1 MSNESENRSI
11 TINEYKNQVEEA
23 NKIIFEKNKFIDQ
36 LKAEFDN
43 LNVKF
48 DKEVD
53 GIVSK
58 YENEV
63 KVT

>member
-1 MSNESENRSI
+1 MIKLSNESENRSI
-11 TINEYKNQVEEA
+11 TINEYKNQMEEA
-23 NKIIFEKNKFIDQ
+23 NNIIFEKNKFIDQ

-58 YENEV
+58 
-63 KVT
+63 

>member
-1 MSNESENRSI
+1 LSNESENRSI

-58 YENEV
+58 YDNEV

>member
-1 MSNESENRSI
+1 MSNEYENRSI

>member
-1 MSNESENRSI
+1 LSTESENRSI

>member
-1 MSNESENRSI
+1 MIKLSNESENRSI
-11 TINEYKNQVEEA
+11 TINEYKNQVDEA
-23 NKIIFEKNKFIDQ
+23 NNIIFEKNKLIDQ
-36 LKAEFDN
+36 LKAEFEN

-58 YENEV
+58 
-63 KVT
+63 